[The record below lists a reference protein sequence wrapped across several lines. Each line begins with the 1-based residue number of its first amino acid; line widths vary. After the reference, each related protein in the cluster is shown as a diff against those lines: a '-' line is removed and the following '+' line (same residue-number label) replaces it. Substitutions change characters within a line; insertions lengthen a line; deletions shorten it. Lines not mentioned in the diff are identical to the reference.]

1 MRFFIILIYIISFH
15 INAQNSEIIS
25 FNSANPFSLSDI
37 IKDLENQQQQE
48 VFGKL
53 TLPINSVNS
62 KKKFPLIIGVAG
74 SLGWRS
80 HHHEYME
87 MFQENGFATFE
98 LNSFKSRDIKSTV
111 GSQVEVTTAAI
122 ILDAYKAFEVLSNHP
137 NIDKNKVSITGW
149 SLGGAVALFSGWL
162 PIKEAIT
169 SDLKFA
175 SHLAFYPPCFFD
187 PENTDFTDS
196 PIHILIG
203 EIDDWTPAEPCNYF
217 VDKISKTANIDLT
230 IYPNSHH
237 SFDSKEPVS
246 YNENGYSFKE
256 CLFKLNKEG
265 DVLMNYLSLP
275 MSSPIMQKIGFLFCV
290 ERGVNLGG
298 NPESRELSFSFA
310 KSFMLKTLKNN

>member
-1 MRFFIILIYIISFH
+1 M
-15 INAQNSEIIS
+15 
-25 FNSANPFSLSDI
+25 SDI
-37 IKDLENQQQQE
+37 IADLENLESQK

-53 TLPINSVNS
+53 VVPIDSFNVE
-62 KKKFPLIIGVAG
+62 KKFPLIIGVAG
-74 SLGWRS
+74 SLGWRE
-80 HHHEYME
+80 HHYEYMD
-87 MFQENGFATFE
+87 MYQKNGFATFE

-203 EIDDWTPAEPCNYF
+203 EIDDWTPAKSCNYF
-217 VDKISKTANIDLT
+217 VYKISKTANIDLT

-246 YNENGYSFKE
+246 YNENGYSFKN
-256 CLFKLNKEG
+256 CLFKLNNEG

-298 NPESRELSFSFA
+298 NPESRELAFRFA
-310 KSFMLKTLKNN
+310 KSFMLKTLMK

>member
-1 MRFFIILIYIISFH
+1 M
-15 INAQNSEIIS
+15 
-25 FNSANPFSLSDI
+25 
-37 IKDLENQQQQE
+37 
-48 VFGKL
+48 
-53 TLPINSVNS
+53 
-62 KKKFPLIIGVAG
+62 
-74 SLGWRS
+74 
-80 HHHEYME
+80 
-87 MFQENGFATFE
+87 
-98 LNSFKSRDIKSTV
+98 
-111 GSQVEVTTAAI
+111 
-122 ILDAYKAFEVLSNHP
+122 
-137 NIDKNKVSITGW
+137 
-149 SLGGAVALFSGWL
+149 ALFSGWL

-169 SDLKFA
+169 NDLKFA

-230 IYPNSHH
+230 IYPDSHH

-246 YNENGYSFKE
+246 YNEKGYSFKD

-275 MSSPIMQKIGFLFCV
+275 MLSPIMQKIGFLFCV

-310 KSFMLKTLKNN
+310 KSFNECVFWEELFPITSTQLFEEFML